1 MVSDTQVD
9 AIVTEL
15 KSLAQA
21 FKPKTETLSEVIEN
35 DEEIADAADRL
46 KSAREKID
54 HIDDVLARLR
64 G

>member
-1 MVSDTQVD
+1 M
-9 AIVTEL
+9 
-15 KSLAQA
+15 LADA
-21 FKPKTETLSEVIEN
+21 FKPKNNEEIIIMEN

-46 KSAREKID
+46 KSAREQID

>member
-1 MVSDTQVD
+1 M
-9 AIVTEL
+9 TEL

-21 FKPKTETLSEVIEN
+21 FRPKTETLVDVIDD
-35 DEEIADAADRL
+35 DEDISDAADRL

>member
-1 MVSDTQVD
+1 MVSESQVD

-21 FKPKTETLSEVIEN
+21 FRPKTETLVDVIDD
-35 DEEIADAADRL
+35 DEDISDAADRL